1 LSTDSSLVTPKV
13 DLAEPERSK
22 AHRPG
27 RQAGAVTPATVE
39 TVLASSY
46 GLHATVR
53 PVTAN
58 VYGLRLLRKPRVRLA
73 VLVCVLAVVLVY
85 RLGQFIFWTG
95 QIQWAYDFS
104 FYWVA
109 AGHLLHGEP
118 IYSAIQLAGPY
129 APQGQVGF
137 LYPPPFAVAVIP
149 FALVFGDPRLAEWG
163 WTAIDAVIVV
173 AAVLKLHGSEH
184 LGERYPLLAGRGRWL
199 LVGAAFAF
207 PPVVAELVLGNVN
220 ILLLGLFTLAWLGIR
235 RADTPA
241 PDAPPGIAGSNAP
254 AAGAVIAGIAIGV
267 ATVVKV
273 FPGVLILWFLLTG
286 RSRAAGWAIA
296 AVVIVAAITL
306 PVTGLQPW
314 LDYPTVLANLSAPV
328 DTKDTLAPTIWL
340 MPYIGFTLARLL
352 VAAIGLVIVVWT
364 ARTTSTRISFAIAVL
379 VSILVAPA
387 LYQHYLAILVLPFA
401 LALGTGIR
409 LRWTALAY
417 FLMWGG
423 QQGALGDLAWIVN
436 KGLPTAGALLLLGLF
451 MARASEPRTRSNQVS
466 AAVA

>member
-1 LSTDSSLVTPKV
+1 M
-13 DLAEPERSK
+13 
-22 AHRPG
+22 
-27 RQAGAVTPATVE
+27 
-39 TVLASSY
+39 
-46 GLHATVR
+46 
-53 PVTAN
+53 TAN
-58 VYGLRLLRKPRVRLA
+58 VYGLRLLRKPRVRLV
-73 VLVCVLAVVLVY
+73 VLVGVLAVVLAY
-85 RLGQFIFWTG
+85 RLGQFVFWTG

-118 IYSAIQLAGPY
+118 IYSAMQLGGPY

-137 LYPPPFAVAVIP
+137 LYPPPFAVALIP

-163 WTAIDAVIVV
+163 WTALDAVIVV
-173 AAVLKLHGSEH
+173 AAVLALHRSER
-184 LGERYPLLAGRGRWL
+184 LGERYPLLAERGRWL

-220 ILLLGLFTLAWLGIR
+220 ILLLGLFMLAWLGIR
-235 RADTPA
+235 RDAPSPETPA
-241 PDAPPGIAGSNAP
+241 PDAPTGIAGSSAP
-254 AAGAVIAGIAIGV
+254 AASAVIAGIAIGV
-267 ATVVKV
+267 VTVIKV
-273 FPGVLILWFLLTG
+273 FPGLLILWFVLTG

-296 AVVIVAAITL
+296 AAVIVAAITL

-352 VAAIGLVIVVWT
+352 VTAIGLVIVVWT

-387 LYQHYLAILVLPFA
+387 LYQHYLAILILPFG
-401 LALGTGIR
+401 LALGAGIR
-409 LRWTALAY
+409 LRWLALAY

-451 MARASEPRTRSNQVS
+451 MARASEPRTRSNQVR